1 MILSSARNT
10 FALIASHNY
19 TSATVQHFLQVS
31 VIHRS
36 LKLTKQSHAQI
47 LSLGHISNPFVST
60 KLITAYAL
68 CGQPTQSQL
77 VFNSIQHKDVY
88 LYNSLINGYVKNHG
102 HNEALELFSNMY
114 YSNVSPDDFTLAT
127 ISKLSG
133 EIKDLNVGMLIHG
146 LSVKIG
152 FVVDVILANSL
163 MSMYV
168 KCGKFSE
175 CLNLFD
181 EMPQRNVGSWNVR
194 ISGHASSG
202 DFSLGKDLCEIVWS
216 MQIDGVKLDAF
227 TVSSLL
233 TLIGGNVENTKR
245 WDYGRELHCYIVRNE
260 LDIGFDSDFHLACS
274 LIDMYSRDNKVVR
287 SRRVFDQMKRRNVY
301 AWTAMING
309 YVQNGDL
316 DEAWVLFHEMQL
328 KDGIE
333 PNKVSLVSVLPTCSS
348 LIGLSGGKQIH
359 GFAIR
364 KELNHDVSLCNALI
378 DMYSKCGSLDCAR
391 RVFEDSSFNKD
402 AISWSS
408 IVSGYGLHGK
418 GHEAV
423 LLYNKMVCL
432 GSKPD
437 IITIVGVLSACGRSG
452 LINEGLEIY
461 NSVINTYRFK
471 PTTEI
476 CACVVDM
483 LGRAGQLDR
492 ALEFIKTMPVEP
504 SPSIWG
510 ALVSASVMHGNSEMQ
525 ALAYKS
531 LIQLEPENP
540 SNYVSLSNLY
550 ASSRRWDAVAE
561 LRTMMK
567 DRGLKKSPG
576 CSWISIHGKTHC
588 FSVADKAHPCSV
600 SIYEMLDG
608 LIFIMRGAAS
618 SPHLGKDDIV
628 F

>member
-10 FALIASHNY
+10 FALVTSRNY

-31 VIHRS
+31 ATHRS
-36 LKLTKQSHAQI
+36 LKLTKQSHSQI

-146 LSVKIG
+146 LSIKIG

-202 DFSLGKDLCEIVWS
+202 DFSL
-216 MQIDGVKLDAF
+216 
-227 TVSSLL
+227 
-233 TLIGGNVENTKR
+233 
-245 WDYGRELHCYIVRNE
+245 
-260 LDIGFDSDFHLACS
+260 
-274 LIDMYSRDNKVVR
+274 VVR

-316 DEAWVLFHEMQL
+316 DEALVLFLEMQL
-328 KDGIE
+328 KDRIE

-402 AISWSS
+402 AITWSS

-461 NSVINTYRFK
+461 NSVINTYRIK

-492 ALEFIKTMPVEP
+492 ALDFIKTMPVEP

-525 ALAYKS
+525 DLAYKS

-600 SIYEMLDG
+600 SIYEMLDD
-608 LIFIMRGAAS
+608 LILIMRGAAA
-618 SPHLGKDDIV
+618 SPHLGKMT
-628 F
+628 

>member
-1 MILSSARNT
+1 M
-10 FALIASHNY
+10 
-19 TSATVQHFLQVS
+19 
-31 VIHRS
+31 
-36 LKLTKQSHAQI
+36 
-47 LSLGHISNPFVST
+47 
-60 KLITAYAL
+60 
-68 CGQPTQSQL
+68 
-77 VFNSIQHKDVY
+77 Y

-102 HNEALELFSNMY
+102 HNEALELFNNMC
-114 YSNVSPDDFTLAT
+114 YSNLSPDDFTLAT
-127 ISKLSG
+127 IAKLCG

-146 LSVKIG
+146 LSIKIG
-152 FVVDVILANSL
+152 FVVDIIVANSL

-168 KCGKFSE
+168 KCDQFSE

-181 EMPQRNVGSWNVR
+181 EMPQRNVGSWNVL

-202 DFSLGKDLCEIVWS
+202 DFSFGKDLCEIVRS
-216 MQIDGVKLDAF
+216 MQLDGVKPDAF

-233 TLIGGNVENTKR
+233 TLIGGNVRCAKR
-245 WDYGRELHCYIVRNE
+245 WDYGRELHCYIVMNE

-274 LIDMYSRDNKVVR
+274 LIDMYSRDNKVVA
-287 SRRVFDQMKRRNVY
+287 SRRVFDQMKCRNVY

-316 DEAWVLFHEMQL
+316 DEALVLFHEMQV
-328 KDGIE
+328 KDRIE
-333 PNKVSLVSVLPTCSS
+333 PNKVSLVSVLPACSS
-348 LIGLSGGKQIH
+348 LIGLMGGKQIH

-408 IVSGYGLHGK
+408 IISGYGLHGK

-423 LLYNKMVCL
+423 LLYNKMLCL
-432 GSKPD
+432 GNKPD
-437 IITIVGVLSACGRSG
+437 LITIVGVISACGRSG
-452 LINEGLEIY
+452 LINEGLDIY
-461 NSVINTYRFK
+461 NSVINTYRIK
-471 PTTEI
+471 PATEI

-483 LGRAGQLDR
+483 LARAGQLDR
-492 ALEFIKTMPVEP
+492 ALDFIETMPVEP
-504 SPSIWG
+504 CPSIWG
-510 ALVSASVMHGNSEMQ
+510 ALLSASVMHGNSEMQ
-525 ALAYKS
+525 DLAYKS

-567 DRGLKKSPG
+567 DRGLKKAPG
-576 CSWISIHGKTHC
+576 CSWISINGKTHC
-588 FSVADKAHPCSV
+588 FCVADKAHPCSD
-600 SIYEMLDG
+600 SIYEMLDD
-608 LIFIMRGAAS
+608 LILTMSGAAS
-618 SPHLGKDDIV
+618 SPHLGKMT
-628 F
+628 